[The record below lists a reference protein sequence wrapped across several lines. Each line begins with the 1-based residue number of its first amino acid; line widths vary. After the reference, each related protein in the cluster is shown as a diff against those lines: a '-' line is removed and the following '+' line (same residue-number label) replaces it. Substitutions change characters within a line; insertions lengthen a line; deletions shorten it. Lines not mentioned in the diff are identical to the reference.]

1 MTPEQF
7 EKVCLRAVDYLRGFA
22 PNPVTRAQGK
32 STGNLAFNA
41 IKWEMPDPDTFVIY
55 VDESIAP
62 YMPYTNEPW
71 ISPKWGGKR
80 NPNEG
85 WWQRAGAYV
94 ALIVA
99 RLSGGELKEG
109 GNT

>member
-1 MTPEQF
+1 MTPEEF
-7 EKVCLRAVDYLRGFA
+7 ESSCLRAVAYLRKLA
-22 PNPVTRAQGK
+22 PNPVTRAQLK

-41 IKWEMPDPDTFVIY
+41 ITWELRDPNTFVIY

-71 ISPKWGGKR
+71 IHPRWGGKK

-85 WWQRAGAYV
+85 WWQRAV
-94 ALIVA
+94 ALVA
-99 RLSGGELKEG
+99 QFVAQDTGGRLKEG